1 MQGRTVGTSR
11 KAIASGSAAVGKGAS
26 KSASTGRFGAGA
38 TDCITLSAPV
48 GRGHGSRPAL
58 ARSVLSMSLFAGALS
73 ALLIGSGV
81 ELGKIGLEN
90 AVSSAQAATEIP
102 MPRPRIQVSALPPV
116 VAEPPVVLRASS
128 AFAAVHDLDT
138 ELGSNA
144 VDRVSYDFLL
154 SESAGGDPNDV
165 LEFGPMK
172 IRRHIVQTIVRA
184 AQAVQTDP
192 VLLMAVADKE
202 SSFITAVQAK
212 TSSAT
217 GLYQFIERTWLGCVR
232 DFGAKYGMEKE
243 AALIVA
249 DSNDR
254 PTVTDAAERTRIL
267 ELRRDPYLSALL
279 AGEMLKRDAARI
291 ALRIGRELSLG
302 EVYLAHFLGPDD
314 AESFLAQVV
323 DKPGA
328 AAAKLLPGPARAN
341 RSIFFAS
348 ERNRRRKAASLSVAQ
363 VHEKFEAMMSAR
375 GARYRDVRAVSGVM
389 AYADAEAAAR

>member
-1 MQGRTVGTSR
+1 
-11 KAIASGSAAVGKGAS
+11 
-26 KSASTGRFGAGA
+26 
-38 TDCITLSAPV
+38 
-48 GRGHGSRPAL
+48 AL

-116 VAEPPVVLRASS
+116 VAEAPVVLRASS

-243 AALIVA
+243 ASVIVPDA
-249 DSNDR
+249 NDR
-254 PTVTDAAERTRIL
+254 PTVADAAERTRIL

-291 ALRIGRELSLG
+291 SLRIGRELSLG

-314 AESFLAQVV
+314 AESFLAKVV

-328 AAAKLLPGPARAN
+328 AAAQLLPGPARAN

-348 ERNRRRKAASLSVAQ
+348 ERSRRRKAASLSVAQ

-389 AYADAEAAAR
+389 AYADADATAR

>member
-11 KAIASGSAAVGKGAS
+11 KATSSGTNGVAK
-26 KSASTGRFGAGA
+26 GRFGAGA
-38 TDCITLSAPV
+38 SDCITLSAPV

-73 ALLIGSGV
+73 AVLIGSGV

-102 MPRPRIQVSALPPV
+102 MPRPRIQVSALTQPAV
-116 VAEPPVVLRASS
+116 VETPAVLRASS

-232 DFGAKYGMEKE
+232 DFGAKYGMEKD

-249 DSNDR
+249 DANDR
-254 PTVTDAAERTRIL
+254 PTVADAAERTRIL
-267 ELRRDPYLSALL
+267 ELRRDPYLSALM

-291 ALRIGRELSLG
+291 ALRIGRDLSLG

-314 AESFLAQVV
+314 AESFLAKVV
-323 DKPGA
+323 DKPGS

-348 ERNRRRKAASLSVAQ
+348 ERSRRRKAASLSVAQ

-389 AYADAEAAAR
+389 AYADADAAAR